1 MKLHEY
7 QAKEVFARYGIPVQ
21 RGVVISR
28 PEEIDGVD
36 LRYPIMVKA
45 QVLVGGRGK
54 AGGIKLAQT
63 PAEARQHA
71 QTILGMSI
79 KGEQVHRVLV
89 AEAADIQ
96 AEYYLAFTLDRE
108 ARRLVAIASS
118 AGGIDIEEVAR
129 TTPERIAKQH
139 IDPLLGFQAGD
150 AQRLGAA
157 IGLHGERLASF
168 AAIAAALYRLTV
180 EEEAELAE
188 INPLAAVGGD
198 VEGGHAAG
206 GAVGDEASGALLAVD
221 AKLIL
226 DDSAAFRHP
235 DRSVNEELTHLERM
249 AREADLAYVE
259 LDGDLAIIG
268 NGAGLVMSTLDVVAH
283 FGGRPANFLDVGGG
297 ATTEN
302 MARAMEIVLRKPGVR
317 ALFINIFGG
326 ITRCDDI
333 AQAIASHPPRVP
345 VTVRLTGTNEEE
357 GRRILQAAGI
367 HAFID
372 AEEAAREAIRLAR
385 EAEARNA
392 RG

>member
-21 RGVVISR
+21 RGLVITR
-28 PEEIDGVD
+28 PEEIDGLD
-36 LRYPIMVKA
+36 LRYPVMVKA

-71 QTILGMSI
+71 QAILRISI
-79 KGEQVHRVLV
+79 KGEPVRRLLV
-89 AEAADIQ
+89 AEAADIKG
-96 AEYYLAFTLDRE
+96 EYYLAFTLDRE
-108 ARRLVAIASS
+108 ARRLVAVASAS
-118 AGGIDIEEVAR
+118 GGIDIEEVAR
-129 TTPERIAKQH
+129 TTPERIAKRH
-139 IDPLLGFQAGD
+139 IDPSAGFQPAD
-150 AQRLGAA
+150 ARRLGAA
-157 IGLHGERLASF
+157 IGLRGNELASF

-188 INPLAAVGGD
+188 INPLAVVGGAARGD
-198 VEGGHAAG
+198 AAG
-206 GAVGDEASGALLAVD
+206 GAVDDDANGTLLAVD

-235 DRSVNEELTHLERM
+235 DRPVNEELTDLERM

-302 MARAMEIVLRKPGVR
+302 MVAALDIVLRKPGIT

-333 AQAIASHPPRVP
+333 ARAIASHPPRVP

-357 GRRILQAAGI
+357 GRQILQAAGI

-372 AEEAAREAIRLAR
+372 AEEAAREAVRLAQD
-385 EAEARNA
+385 AR
-392 RG
+392 R